1 MAALQS
7 ILRRNLRH
15 NVAANLAD
23 GATFGGAVGFASF
36 GTILPLFVS
45 QFTQSATLIGLVPA
59 IHAVGWQLPQLFTAN
74 ATARLRR
81 YKPAVLFYTVHERL
95 PFLCL
100 AFIALTSPRLNAN
113 LVLALTFAMLVWQG
127 LGGGLTANAWQS
139 MIAKIIPTDNR
150 GTFLGAQA
158 ALANLAFSLTAVAA
172 GYVLDIVSSPRG
184 FALCFLLA
192 SVFMALS
199 YLSLAFTREPAD
211 TEKVIPE
218 KSAAPWAGAGRVL
231 RANPNFSWFLGVR
244 VLQQFGTMSFA
255 FYIVYGLSRFKLDPV
270 TAGFLTATLAIT
282 QTIGNASMGWL
293 GDRLGHRSMLIV
305 GALAGT
311 GSSLLV
317 LTAPSPA
324 WLYPAFAL
332 AGITNV
338 SIWTIGMAMTVDFG
352 SEEERPIYIGLANTL
367 VAPATILAPVV
378 GGLLAEARG
387 YSATFA
393 LSAAICLM
401 AVGIL
406 LAAVRDPAHQ
416 NLRGNYEPVS

>member
-1 MAALQS
+1 
-7 ILRRNLRH
+7 
-15 NVAANLAD
+15 
-23 GATFGGAVGFASF
+23 
-36 GTILPLFVS
+36 
-45 QFTQSATLIGLVPA
+45 
-59 IHAVGWQLPQLFTAN
+59 
-74 ATARLRR
+74 
-81 YKPAVLFYTVHERL
+81 
-95 PFLCL
+95 
-100 AFIALTSPRLNAN
+100 
-113 LVLALTFAMLVWQG
+113 
-127 LGGGLTANAWQS
+127 
-139 MIAKIIPTDNR
+139 
-150 GTFLGAQA
+150 
-158 ALANLAFSLTAVAA
+158 
-172 GYVLDIVSSPRG
+172 
-184 FALCFLLA
+184 
-192 SVFMALS
+192 
-199 YLSLAFTREPAD
+199 
-211 TEKVIPE
+211 
-218 KSAAPWAGAGRVL
+218 
-231 RANPNFSWFLGVR
+231 
-244 VLQQFGTMSFA
+244 
-255 FYIVYGLSRFKLDPV
+255 V